1 MKQGID
7 ADVAS
12 MTQAEK
18 TMLRYQYV
26 MSNARLAMG
35 DFAATAD
42 TWANVVRTLK
52 QQFQQLGG
60 IIGGTLINAIKPAL
74 IGLRN
79 FMQQVLD
86 FAKTVADALGA
97 IFGWT
102 IEITASGSGAADV
115 YEGLA
120 DSVDDAGSGAGDVG
134 KGLGDGA
141 KAAKAIEKS
150 LSVLPF
156 DELNQLAKDTGGG
169 SGSGGSGGS
178 GGGSGGSGGGGGMS
192 GNGAQA
198 ALVRTDS
205 VLEKITSDIKTLED
219 LGKYIS
225 DSLVKAMKS
234 INWSEIYANAR
245 NFGTGLAQFLN
256 GLITPELFGETAK
269 LIARSINT
277 AMYAINSFATEFNWE
292 NLGESIATG
301 INNFFEE
308 FDAVTAGININ
319 LIANGL
325 LDAIYKALD
334 TIKWDKVGEDIGT
347 FFEKIDEKKI
357 TESLVKVLGRAWQG
371 VTTAWQKSFDTAPVE
386 TVIITGVAAAKFT
399 GLDKAL
405 VGAIVGYMSKT
416 IGIGAI
422 ATAIKTSLFPN
433 GLSLGSLALGLE
445 GLTMSV
451 NPAMIGMVGSEI
463 VDKISEWIDEHIG
476 TGVSEAIG
484 NGLMGLTGAAI
495 GTMIAPGIGTLVGGI
510 GGLILAELANPVLV
524 TKIKKGFSGLFS
536 NATKDL
542 ASTFGNIG
550 KSFES
555 IHYSIDI
562 LLSKIR
568 QKIDEWLLGMVHDH
582 PFLATLLGISEAD
595 IKVAINAEI
604 KSQKDLRKKKDR
616 VLDELANVTDT
627 DYSNLTD
634 SQKTVET
641 KADIYD
647 RRVSNKAAAPIKT
660 EAILNS
666 QRKGPNFNGA
676 ITGMEAV
683 LAGHRKGVG
692 FSSVIGAMTSE
703 FGMWQKGKGWNNDI
717 NMNSAFVNWYKA
729 RGWGNDINMNS
740 AFVSWYKARGYS
752 NNIGGMIA
760 ALRDWYKARG
770 FDSNITMTAKI
781 THAFTA
787 GALAGARIITG
798 YNGGIFKPGKGF
810 TPFPS
815 FASGG
820 FPYGGQIFRA
830 RENGNPELVGT
841 LKGSTAVMNNNQI
854 VASVSD
860 GVAKAIAGI
869 RFQMTGFRPPEI
881 DYNGLQG
888 VIQYA
893 VVSALANNATERP
906 IDVYATIKTQN
917 DEVLARAVARGNRS
931 MNYRDSAVAGA

>member
-1 MKQGID
+1 MKT
-7 ADVAS
+7 

-35 DFAATAD
+35 DFAATAN

-74 IGLRN
+74 IALRN

-134 KGLGDGA
+134 KGLGSGA

-156 DELNQLAKDTGGG
+156 DELNQLAKDTGGSG
-169 SGSGGSGGS
+169 GGSGGSGGS
-178 GGGSGGSGGGGGMS
+178 GGGSGSGGGGGLT

-198 ALVRTDS
+198 ALVRTDA
-205 VLEKITSDIKTLED
+205 VLEKITSNIKTLGE
-219 LGKYIS
+219 LGSYIS

-234 INWSEIYANAR
+234 INWAEIYANAR
-245 NFGTGLAQFLN
+245 NFGKGLAEFLN
-256 GLITPELFGETAK
+256 GLITPDLFGETAK

-277 AMYAINSFATEFNWE
+277 AMYAINSFATEFHWD
-292 NLGESIATG
+292 NLGNSIARG
-301 INNFFEE
+301 VNDFFGEW
-308 FDAVTAGININ
+308 DAKTAGINIM
-319 LIANGL
+319 LIANGVYEAIDNV
-325 LDAIYKALD
+325 LDNLD
-334 TIKWDKVGEDIGT
+334 TTLIGNKIGT
-347 FFEKIDEKKI
+347 FLGEIKVDSIVSGITKLVNKIISKFGEIFI
-357 TESLVKVLGRAWQG
+357 TSFQQAPLQTAIVSAIGGLFVVSRFAPLATKLASVLVSVLGIKG
-371 VTTAWQKSFDTAPVE
+371 
-386 TVIITGVAAAKFT
+386 TVI
-399 GLDKAL
+399 L
-405 VGAIVGYMSKT
+405 
-416 IGIGAI
+416 GAI
-422 ATAIKTSLFPN
+422 ALVSSGILDNLLQQLIKTVDSIDWID
-433 GLSLGSLALGLE
+433 LGFKIGQKLVDALVNVEWLKVIGHSVELIAKLGAGILQLIVGALGGIATKLGGKIADWFSKNYDFSITE
-445 GLTMSV
+445 AFFG
-451 NPAMIGMVGSEI
+451 N
-463 VDKISEWIDEHIG
+463 VDKELKSLEWTIELFLSKLK
-476 TGVSEAIG
+476 VSF
-484 NGLMGLTGAAI
+484 LKWLD
-495 GTMIAPGIGTLVGGI
+495 
-510 GGLILAELANPVLV
+510 GLIN
-524 TKIKKGFSGLFS
+524 SGNLPGWLS
-536 NATKDL
+536 DL
-542 ASTFGNIG
+542 LND
-550 KSFES
+550 K
-555 IHYSIDI
+555 
-562 LLSKIR
+562 L
-568 QKIDEWLLGMVHDH
+568 
-582 PFLATLLGISEAD
+582 D
-595 IKVAINAEI
+595 IKANIEAEI
-604 KSQKDLRKKKDR
+604 TKQKDMRKKRDQYLEESGR
-616 VLDELANVTDT
+616 VTSTDT
-627 DYSNLTD
+627 SKLTEA
-634 SQKTVET
+634 QTTIET

-692 FSSVIGAMTSE
+692 FSSVIGAMTSD
-703 FGMWQKGKGWNNDI
+703 FSAWKKGKGWSNDI
-717 NMNSAFVNWYKA
+717 NMNSAFVSWYKA
-729 RGWGNDINMNS
+729 KGWGNNINMNS

-752 NNIGGMIA
+752 SNIGGMIA
-760 ALRDWYKARG
+760 AFRDWYKARG

-820 FPYGGQIFRA
+820 YPYGGQIFRA

-841 LKGSTAVMNNNQI
+841 LRGSTAVMNNNQI

-869 RFQMTGFRPPEI
+869 RFQMQGFRPPEI
-881 DYNGLQG
+881 DMNALGNM
-888 VIQYA
+888 IQYA

-931 MNYRDSAVAGA
+931 LNYRDSAVAT